1 MEFVK
6 YNANPKKKKTG
17 DCVIRA
23 ICTGLKESW
32 EDTYKGML
40 DVALDT
46 YQAIS
51 WNKNYEYYL
60 KRKGYNKQ
68 KMPRR
73 LDKTRYT
80 VKEFADELAEPD
92 ATYIL
97 SVANHLTLII
107 NKDLYDTWDCGRKS
121 VGNYWTIYDRPYTK
135 QEIKEMIEAEPIK
148 KRKKRRVEL

>member
-60 KRKGYNKQ
+60 K
-68 KMPRR
+68 
-73 LDKTRYT
+73 
-80 VKEFADELAEPD
+80 VS
-92 ATYIL
+92 I
-97 SVANHLTLII
+97 
-107 NKDLYDTWDCGRKS
+107 
-121 VGNYWTIYDRPYTK
+121 
-135 QEIKEMIEAEPIK
+135 EI
-148 KRKKRRVEL
+148 